1 MCIATLDKNENLMNT
16 SYIGDSVIIFL
27 KGYMIIREDDNKILS
42 SIFVTEEHT
51 RSFNFPY

>member
-1 MCIATLDKNENLMNT
+1 MCIATLDKNENLMYT